1 MLIGPGWVCLS
12 CLFHVELSVALP
24 SGITCCFLSC
34 PTWPERASL
43 TLPLKGVP
51 GGDSAG
57 SAVPGSGSAAG
68 KAEKLSTV
76 LQFLVRKLQ
85 GRCVP
90 PVLVA
95 LPRVKTWESAW
106 MVIPR
111 LSSLSLSAL
120 QLVPIP
126 KYEEI

>member
-1 MLIGPGWVCLS
+1 MLIGSGWVCLS

-34 PTWPERASL
+34 PPWPERASL

-76 LQFLVRKLQ
+76 LQILCVSSRAGVFLLFWWLYQESRLGK
-85 GRCVP
+85 VP
-90 PVLVA
+90 G
-95 LPRVKTWESAW
+95 W
-106 MVIPR
+106 
-111 LSSLSLSAL
+111 
-120 QLVPIP
+120 
-126 KYEEI
+126 